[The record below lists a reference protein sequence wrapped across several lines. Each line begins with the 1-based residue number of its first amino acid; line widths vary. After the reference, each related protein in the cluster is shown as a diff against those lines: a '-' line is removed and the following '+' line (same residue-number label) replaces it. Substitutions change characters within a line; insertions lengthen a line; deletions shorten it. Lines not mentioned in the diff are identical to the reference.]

1 MNTIYSGLKSLYAS
15 CKKEP
20 HIMRMKLR
28 LKDKVVAKILRKAV
42 DQAMKRYPY
51 YTVELCKKNDMY
63 VYMDNHRSI
72 VITNTKEGIELN
84 SADSN
89 YHMISFSYYDDWIV
103 MDIFHSIMDGYGV
116 YSIVGTLLYYY
127 YSFKDDKMLNSDGIK
142 LVGDDLT
149 IDEWQDPIENLE
161 NLPTPVRQELP
172 KALNLREKSS
182 IEDCDRTVYN
192 ISIDEDEFM
201 RFNKDNRGSPTVMV
215 ALLISHIIK
224 KMYPDDEDVIRI
236 VAMVNNRKALEK
248 PKAHQICV
256 GGAFL
261 EYNNAVSV
269 LSLKQQVQE
278 YRKALSEQTTKE
290 AILSGISDLKEFNK
304 TLLNMESDE
313 DRHSFAASSIDIT
326 KYMTS
331 AVVSY
336 VGKAN
341 FGEPE
346 KNIRDFR
353 SLTTPLGDVLLIEI
367 AAVNGFFSID
377 FIQPFSTPIFV
388 NAFMNELSDYG
399 VDAKLRDKTRL
410 DLPNI
415 RLPWDAL

>member
-1 MNTIYSGLKSLYAS
+1 
-15 CKKEP
+15 
-20 HIMRMKLR
+20 MRMKLR
-28 LKDKVVAKILRKAV
+28 LKDNVDAKILRKAV
-42 DQAMKRYPY
+42 DRAMKRYPY
-51 YTVELCKKNDMY
+51 YTVELCKENNMY
-63 VYMDNHRSI
+63 VYKDNTRPI
-72 VITNTKEGIELN
+72 VITDTEEGVELN
-84 SADSN
+84 SAASN
-89 YHMISFSYYDDWIV
+89 YHMIAFSYYEDWIT
-103 MDIFHSIMDGYGV
+103 MDAFHSMMDGYGV
-116 YSIVGTLLYYY
+116 YSIINTLLYYY
-127 YSFKDDKMLNSDGIK
+127 YSYKYDKMLDSEGIM
-142 LVGDDLT
+142 LVGDDIT
-149 IDEWQDPIENLE
+149 IDEWQDPIEALD

-182 IEDCDRTVYN
+182 IEDYDRTVYN
-192 ISIDEDEFM
+192 ISIDEKEFM
-201 RFNKDNRGSPTVMV
+201 RFNKDNGSSPTVMV
-215 ALLISHIIK
+215 ALLISHVIK
-224 KMYPDDEDVIRI
+224 KMYPNDEDVIRI

-261 EYNNAVSV
+261 EYDDTVSV
-269 LSLKQQVQE
+269 LSLMQQVQE

-290 AILSGISDLKEFNK
+290 AILGGVSALKEFNK

-313 DRHSFAASSIDIT
+313 ERHSFAASSIDVT
-326 KYMTS
+326 RYMTS

-341 FGEPE
+341 FGESE

-388 NAFMNELSDYG
+388 NAFMNELSNYG

-410 DLPNI
+410 YLPNI
-415 RLPWDAL
+415 SLPWDAV